1 MIRFF
6 SLLFTMCFFRFG
18 FTQIIIHIDYDKHNP
33 QKEGFSGNVDLSM
46 SMNQAVN
53 FVFGTNN
60 GSQIFYSSGKHVLKS
75 LNGLNLTVVNKNK
88 PINDGFQHFRYSYHA
103 TERVIPEAFI
113 QGQYNH
119 NTKVAARYIFGIG
132 GLFKIYNKET
142 DSMQL
147 HLGVHFMPE
156 YERELLG
163 QINRHQRLNVMVS
176 WGYTFKNNMKL
187 DLVTYLQPDLKKLSD
202 FRIMGN
208 LALEMPIT
216 DKLTYRSSFGWVFD
230 THPPEGLR
238 PNFFNTRNGLRY
250 TF

>member
-1 MIRFF
+1 MNRLF
-6 SLLFTMCFFRFG
+6 SLLFTLFFCGLTFS
-18 FTQIIIHIDYDKHNP
+18 QIIIHIDYDKHNP
-33 QKEGFSGNVDLSM
+33 QREGFSGNVDLSM

-60 GSQIFYSSGKHVLKS
+60 GSQIFYSKGKYVLKS
-75 LNGLNLTVVNKNK
+75 LNGLNLTVVNKNL
-88 PINDGFQHFRYSYHA
+88 PINDGFQHFRYSYNA
-103 TERVIPEAFI
+103 TDRVIPEVFV

-147 HLGVHFMPE
+147 HIGFHFMPE

-163 QINRHQRLNVMVS
+163 QINRHQRFNTMVS
-176 WGYTFKNNMKL
+176 WGYTFDNNLKL
-187 DLVTYLQPDLKKLSD
+187 DLVTYLQPDIKRLSD

-208 LALEMPIT
+208 LAVELPLTE
-216 DKLTYRSSFGWVFD
+216 KLTYRSSFGWVFD

-250 TF
+250 VF